1 MSIENILHK
10 LYIYVDDA
18 QRQPNAIVP
27 KISSKKIYIRRK
39 IMDYVKNSIASFCKK
54 NKVNLIFLVVC
65 LLVIFVSSFCA
76 SCVQSDGFTVKVT
89 DLRDETNTGSITNT
103 SVGEDGATVETETTV
118 KGKVVSGILF
128 VPNNASAENP
138 LPAVVLTHGY
148 LNNREMQLQNAI
160 ELARRGFIVL
170 TVDREGHGNYDNSG
184 SQNAMMATNGL
195 YDSAKYL
202 YNLDI
207 VDKSKI
213 GISGHS
219 MGGYTTAA
227 TLAADKNVG
236 IVSAGLMQAWSSFMG
251 AGSDVSVG
259 FLKAKDDEFFFTTK
273 ENGGTIARD
282 YLSTATAKKFLGLS
296 TDDTIVNK
304 GIYKQTAEGGVLVTP
319 QGGEA
324 VDGTF
329 RAIYEIAGVHP
340 QNHESVEGANAVVN
354 FFYNAFGTPSG
365 HKYIAE
371 SHQTWWVKEMF
382 SLLGLIAVIAMIFP
396 LVGLLLKTRFFK
408 TIAVGEQVANENGEM
423 VWVGN
428 KPIESAP
435 LHGVQKHLTYWIGA
449 IAVAIFSGLTIQP
462 ICTEFGK
469 KFFPNTQLYPQDTTN
484 WVCVWA
490 VCTALFALAVVLFLW
505 AVNGI
510 VNRFRYKENA
520 PAHTENPFAAGRIQT
535 GVTGLAKTLLLGIIA
550 VASVY
555 VVTYINWQI
564 WTVDFRIWT
573 LAIKVFNVEMLPTM
587 MRYALFFGIFFCV
600 SALFNE
606 GFRAKNL
613 PEWATILINVFFN
626 IVGVLLMI
634 SIQYGVFTTSGVL
647 WQKDMALGYIVL
659 IPMVPILA
667 IATVISRRVT
677 AKTGNVWLGAIINTL
692 LFTMIT
698 CANTAAS
705 FAYVLG

>member
-505 AVNGI
+505 TVNGI

-667 IATVISRRVT
+667 IATVISRRMT

>member
-1 MSIENILHK
+1 
-10 LYIYVDDA
+10 
-18 QRQPNAIVP
+18 
-27 KISSKKIYIRRK
+27 
-39 IMDYVKNSIASFCKK
+39 MDYVKNSIASFCKK

-103 SVGEDGATVETETTV
+103 SVGEDGATVETETAV

-128 VPNNASAENP
+128 VPNNASAKNP

-667 IATVISRRVT
+667 IATVISRRMT

>member
-1 MSIENILHK
+1 
-10 LYIYVDDA
+10 
-18 QRQPNAIVP
+18 
-27 KISSKKIYIRRK
+27 
-39 IMDYVKNSIASFCKK
+39 
-54 NKVNLIFLVVC
+54 
-65 LLVIFVSSFCA
+65 
-76 SCVQSDGFTVKVT
+76 
-89 DLRDETNTGSITNT
+89 
-103 SVGEDGATVETETTV
+103 
-118 KGKVVSGILF
+118 
-128 VPNNASAENP
+128 
-138 LPAVVLTHGY
+138 
-148 LNNREMQLQNAI
+148 
-160 ELARRGFIVL
+160 
-170 TVDREGHGNYDNSG
+170 
-184 SQNAMMATNGL
+184 
-195 YDSAKYL
+195 
-202 YNLDI
+202 
-207 VDKSKI
+207 
-213 GISGHS
+213 
-219 MGGYTTAA
+219 
-227 TLAADKNVG
+227 
-236 IVSAGLMQAWSSFMG
+236 MG

-428 KPIESAP
+428 KPIESTP

-667 IATVISRRVT
+667 IATVISRRMT

>member
-1 MSIENILHK
+1 
-10 LYIYVDDA
+10 
-18 QRQPNAIVP
+18 
-27 KISSKKIYIRRK
+27 
-39 IMDYVKNSIASFCKK
+39 MDYVKNSIVTFCKK
-54 NKVNLIFLVVC
+54 NKVNLIFLAVC
-65 LLVIFVSSFCA
+65 LLVILVSSFCA
-76 SCVQSDGFTVKVT
+76 SCVQSNGFTVTVT
-89 DLRDETNTGSITNT
+89 DLRDATNTGSITTTKAN
-103 SVGEDGATVETETTV
+103 EDGSTAEVETEV

-128 VPNNASAENP
+128 VPKNASKDNP

-170 TVDREGHGNYDNSG
+170 TVDRKGHGNYNNNDNK
-184 SQNAMMATNGL
+184 NAMMATDGL

-227 TLAADKNVG
+227 TLAADKDIG

-251 AGSDVSVG
+251 AGADVSVG

-273 ENGGTIARD
+273 ENGGTISRD
-282 YLSTATAKKFLGLS
+282 YLNTATAKKFLGL
-296 TDDTIVNK
+296 TAEDTIVNK
-304 GIYKQTAEGGVLVTP
+304 GIYKQTAEGGVLVTT
-319 QGGEA
+319 QGGQA

-329 RAIYEIAGVHP
+329 RAIYEIPGVHP
-340 QNHESVEGANAVVN
+340 QNHESVDGASAVVN

-365 HKYIAE
+365 HKYLAE

-408 TIAVGEQVANENGEM
+408 TIAVGQQVVNENGEM

-428 KPIESAP
+428 KPIDPTP
-435 LHGVQKHLTYWIGA
+435 LRGVQKNLTYWIGA
-449 IAVAIFSGLTIQP
+449 IAVAIFSGLTIRP
-462 ICTEFGK
+462 ICTEFGE

-484 WVCVWA
+484 WVCIWA

-505 AVNGI
+505 AVNGV

-520 PAHTENPFAAGRIQT
+520 PRFTENPFAAGRIPT
-535 GVTGLAKTLLLGIIA
+535 GFVGLAKTFLLGIIA

-555 VVTYINWQI
+555 IVTYINWQI

-573 LAIKVFNVEMLPTM
+573 LAIKVFNIEMLPTM
-587 MRYALFFGIFFCV
+587 MRYALFFGIFFSV

-606 GFRAKNL
+606 GFRAKNI
-613 PEWATILINVFFN
+613 PEWATILINIFFN
-626 IVGVLLMI
+626 IIGVLLMI

-667 IATVISRRVT
+667 VATVISRRIT
-677 AKTGNVWLGAIINTL
+677 AKTGNIWLGAIINTL
-692 LFTMIT
+692 LFTMMT